1 MFDFLNLDLS
11 PVHYRTSVSSRVQTS
26 YNDHNYFL
34 AALIIYRNT
43 VLLCLCR
50 RVVRDPHQGDTNVK
64 RADGCFY
71 ELKTAC
77 YRQSNGYGLA
87 TSE

>member
-1 MFDFLNLDLS
+1 MPHNIRRLCKYTMHQS
-11 PVHYRTSVSSRVQTS
+11 QTI
-26 YNDHNYFL
+26 NILFL
-34 AALIIYRNT
+34 AALIVYRNT

-50 RVVRDPHQGDTNVK
+50 QVVRDPHLGDTNVK

-87 TSE
+87 TNE